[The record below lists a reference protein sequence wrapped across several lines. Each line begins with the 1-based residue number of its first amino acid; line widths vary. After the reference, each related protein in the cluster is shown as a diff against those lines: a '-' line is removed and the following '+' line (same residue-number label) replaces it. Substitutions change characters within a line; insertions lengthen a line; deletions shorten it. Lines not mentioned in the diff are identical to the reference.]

1 MIVGSVLLVTVAGVL
16 LVIGLVTVS
25 DTLLYS
31 SIGASVLAAL
41 ALIVGVRQL
50 PAGQLPEVDF
60 DVRPGGPGPGSRSP
74 RPAGRALPPPQSRI
88 AAHAD
93 TNAEGTASADPNV
106 LADADPTVPADEPG
120 EETVAESDAAAIS
133 RLAAEVVV
141 VDGRPR
147 YHVEGCLHLLGLE
160 NQRLPVLEAVEL
172 GFSPCALCTPA
183 TLLLAVEHDRDH
195 PMSADT

>member
-16 LVIGLVTVS
+16 LVLGLVTVS

-31 SIGASVLAAL
+31 SIVASVLAAL

-60 DVRPGGPGPGSRSP
+60 DVRPGGPGPGSRPP
-74 RPAGRALPPPQSRI
+74 RPVGRALPPPQSRI
-88 AAHAD
+88 AAYAHGD
-93 TNAEGTASADPNV
+93 AEAMASTDVDA

-120 EETVAESDAAAIS
+120 EETVTGKDAAAMT

-172 GFSPCALCTPA
+172 GFSPCAMCTPVKM
-183 TLLLAVEHDRDH
+183 LLAPDHDRDH
-195 PMSADT
+195 R

>member
-1 MIVGSVLLVTVAGVL
+1 M
-16 LVIGLVTVS
+16 
-25 DTLLYS
+25 
-31 SIGASVLAAL
+31 
-41 ALIVGVRQL
+41 
-50 PAGQLPEVDF
+50 
-60 DVRPGGPGPGSRSP
+60 
-74 RPAGRALPPPQSRI
+74 
-88 AAHAD
+88 
-93 TNAEGTASADPNV
+93 ASADPNV

-147 YHVEGCLHLLGLE
+147 YHIERCLHLLGLE
-160 NQRLPVLEAVEL
+160 SQRLPVLEAVEL